1 MMPETAIL
9 PAKRGD
15 VGSVGV
21 HPCVEGGRIRQYTAS
36 DGAPMVYGVEAFEC
50 EGKMECVLRGR
61 ATGLHH
67 EGFGRGGAHPLG
79 CEADDHVKRWKGWPF
94 LWRRLGRP
102 SGRRSAPCIYEQFT
116 TLREK
121 ARDILAC

>member
-67 EGFGRGGAHPLG
+67 EALAVEGRIRLE
-79 CEADDHVKRWKGWPF
+79 CEADDHAKRWKGWPF
-94 LWRRLGRP
+94 LCGGRHP
-102 SGRRSAPCIYEQFT
+102 AFYEQFT

-121 ARDILAC
+121 ARDILACCQGRV